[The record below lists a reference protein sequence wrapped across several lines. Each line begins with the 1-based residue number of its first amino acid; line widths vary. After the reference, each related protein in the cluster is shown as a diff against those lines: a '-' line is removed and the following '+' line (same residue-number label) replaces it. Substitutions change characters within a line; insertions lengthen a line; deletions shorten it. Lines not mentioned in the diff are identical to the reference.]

1 MADCKVFV
9 ALFVLC
15 LNGVVGLGFSNR
27 LIGPHPPK
35 FAPTYVQTLLPL
47 GRHVLTTHTVNQPT
61 QDPPQ
66 QWLNIL
72 NDAQPRTT
80 LIPSGDAPNVAYVV
94 AYGPHAQDAFTA
106 NGRNWQGWVHEGE
119 QVVVPACQRPVTSNL
134 ISNGA
139 PARPQYC
146 LYDISEIIAAYQE
159 KPYGNNRRYP
169 YTSRILL
176 PNFRRGYLFNSV

>member
-1 MADCKVFV
+1 MP
-9 ALFVLC
+9 LTL
-15 LNGVVGLGFSNR
+15 
-27 LIGPHPPK
+27 PM
-35 FAPTYVQTLLPL
+35 LLPTDHMHRMPSL
-47 GRHVLTTHTVNQPT
+47 PT
-61 QDPPQ
+61 E
-66 QWLNIL
+66 
-72 NDAQPRTT
+72 
-80 LIPSGDAPNVAYVV
+80 
-94 AYGPHAQDAFTA
+94 
-106 NGRNWQGWVHEGE
+106 NWQGWVHEGE